1 MTTYAVEIIME
12 GTVVRFDL
20 FGEVHDG
27 RFVAF
32 FDRDTAMQMARKLGQ
47 AASQLPP
54 GRQQPAPDI
63 TMTNGSTITL
73 VQDFKPEDLA

>member
-1 MTTYAVEIIME
+1 MSTYAVEIIME

-20 FGEVHDG
+20 FGEVHEG

-32 FDRDTAMQMARKLGQ
+32 FDRDTGMQMARVLGQ

-54 GRQQPAPDI
+54 GRQPDI
-63 TMTNGSTITL
+63 TMQNGSTITL
-73 VQDFKPEDLA
+73 VDDFNPEDLA